1 MHCDTQDMGPLSLLP
16 EFEEQVKEYEHYS
29 SLSLEGGYWLGTGME
44 TSLMWVVQREKIKE
58 ALEFPFLMKKNV
70 YLKTEN

>member
-1 MHCDTQDMGPLSLLP
+1 
-16 EFEEQVKEYEHYS
+16 
-29 SLSLEGGYWLGTGME
+29 ME
-44 TSLMWVVQREKIKE
+44 TSLLWVVNREKIKE